1 MNMELSSTT
10 LLLAYMPHA
19 FAAVD
24 AAFQG
29 SASKTYSTLR
39 QQVRHWRD
47 DHRLTLSDV
56 DCERL
61 AGWLNRTVYHLAA
74 E

>member
-1 MNMELSSTT
+1 MDIGSASSTT

-24 AAFQG
+24 AALQD
-29 SASKTYSTLR
+29 SPAKTLATLGEK
-39 QQVRHWRD
+39 VRHWRD
-47 DHRLTLSDV
+47 EHGFGLSDL

-61 AGWLNRTVYHLAA
+61 AGWLNRTVYHLK
-74 E
+74 

>member
-1 MNMELSSTT
+1 MEISSTT

-19 FAAVD
+19 FTAVD
-24 AAFQG
+24 AAFQDEP
-29 SASKTYSTLR
+29 AKTFAALCEKVLR
-39 QQVRHWRD
+39 WRD
-47 DHRLTLSDV
+47 DHGFTLSDF
-56 DCERL
+56 DCQRL

>member
-1 MNMELSSTT
+1 MEISSTM

-19 FAAVD
+19 FTAVD
-24 AAFQG
+24 AALQDSPARTLG
-29 SASKTYSTLR
+29 TLR
-39 QQVRHWRD
+39 EKVLRWRD
-47 DHRLTLSDV
+47 EHGLKLTDI

-61 AGWLNRTVYHLAA
+61 AGWLNRTVYHLA

>member
-1 MNMELSSTT
+1 MEINSTT

-24 AAFQG
+24 AAFQHEP
-29 SASKTYSTLR
+29 SKTFATLR
-39 QQVRHWRD
+39 EKVRGWRD
-47 DHRLTLSDV
+47 DHGFKLSDV

-61 AGWLNRTVYHLAA
+61 AGWLNRTVYHLAT